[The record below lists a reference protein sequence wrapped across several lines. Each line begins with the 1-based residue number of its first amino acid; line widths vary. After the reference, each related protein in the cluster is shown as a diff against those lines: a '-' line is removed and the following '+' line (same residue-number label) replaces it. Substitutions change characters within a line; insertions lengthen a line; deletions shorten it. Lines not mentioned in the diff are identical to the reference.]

1 MLGSNM
7 RRIALLV
14 CTCAVFALLDAACDD
29 DDEDDG
35 EDDGDLTTTLRL
47 ATRLRAQWTAVL
59 TMALYF
65 GKQPLLPSHE

>member
-1 MLGSNM
+1 MLGSSM
-7 RRIALLV
+7 RRI
-14 CTCAVFALLDAACDD
+14 ALLDAACDD

-35 EDDGDLTTTLRL
+35 DLTATLRL